1 MLNNFA
7 LTGFSLLSIFTFF
20 KLFDTINNPYDFIAN
35 IILLISLVSFAIYYF
50 YKINYKKYKNK
61 KIKNIKIFAHLAI
74 SVFIVMTLSPYSF
87 AIYRFY
93 DNFALLGNL
102 YLAYST
108 SYNKSDALGLGSL
121 AVYFVCATYNKINKG
136 NLELFKLFGNL
147 ILSIYFIISFVQNF
161 GILKAI
167 K

>member
-1 MLNNFA
+1 MLDNFA

-35 IILLISLVSFAIYYF
+35 IILLISLVSFAVYYY
-50 YKINYKKYKNK
+50 YKLNDKKYKNK
-61 KIKNIKIFAHLAI
+61 NIKNIKIFAHLAI
-74 SVFIVMTLSPYSF
+74 CVFIVMTLSPYSY

-108 SYNKSDALGLGSL
+108 FYAKSDAFGLGSL
-121 AVYFVCATYNKINKG
+121 AIYFVCATYNKLNKG
-136 NLELFKLFGNL
+136 SLELFKLFGNL
-147 ILSIYFIISFVQNF
+147 ILSIYFIISFIQNF
-161 GILKAI
+161 GVLQAI